1 MSKKMKNCRACGAE
15 IASDAKTC
23 PKCGAKNKPPFYKKW
38 WFYAII
44 VVIICGAAA
53 GGGQSD
59 SPNTDSG
66 HVSAEPSK
74 GSAAL
79 PDNAEGGTQ
88 QPGPEPEPEP
98 EPVSYTHYPVTELFD
113 SLSSNALKAEKTF
126 QDQYVEIEGYLS
138 TIDSDGKYIA
148 VGADPE
154 NWDYLLQSVQCYI
167 KNDEQVNQ
175 IIEMNA
181 GDTIVVRGK
190 IKDVGEILGFQMD
203 IDSIN

>member
-1 MSKKMKNCRACGAE
+1 MSKKMKSCRTCGAE

-44 VVIICGAAA
+44 VVIICGAVA
-53 GGGQSD
+53 GGGQSG
-59 SPNTDSG
+59 SPDTDSDP
-66 HVSAEPSK
+66 VSASTAP
-74 GSAAL
+74 
-79 PDNAEGGTQ
+79 PNNAEEEVQ
-88 QPGPEPEPEP
+88 QPEPEPELEP
-98 EPVSYTHYPVTELFD
+98 EPVSYTHYPVTDLFD
-113 SLSSNALKAEKTF
+113 SLSNNALKAEKTF

-154 NWDYLLQSVQCYI
+154 NWDYMLQSVQCYVRS
-167 KNDEQVNQ
+167 DEQLNQ

-181 GDTIVVRGK
+181 GDAIVVRGK
-190 IKDVGEILGFQMD
+190 IKDVGELLGFQMD

>member
-38 WFYAII
+38 WFYVII
-44 VVIICGAAA
+44 AVIICGAVA
-53 GGGQSD
+53 GGSQSD
-59 SPNTDSG
+59 SPNGNSSSTTPPKE
-66 HVSAEPSK
+66 SASPPATVEPEAS
-74 GSAAL
+74 
-79 PDNAEGGTQ
+79 Q
-88 QPGPEPEPEP
+88 PEPEP
-98 EPVSYTHYPVTELFD
+98 EPVSYAHYPVTELFD

-138 TIDSDGKYIA
+138 TIDSSGKYIA

-154 NWDYLLQSVQCYI
+154 NWDYMLQSVQCYVT
-167 KNDEQVNQ
+167 NDEQINQ

-181 GDTIVVRGK
+181 GDAIVVRGK

>member
-1 MSKKMKNCRACGAE
+1 MSKKMKNCRTCGVE

-44 VVIICGAAA
+44 VVIICGAVA
-53 GGGQSD
+53 GGGRSD
-59 SPNTDSG
+59 SPDTGNAPVSTDSAKNS
-66 HVSAEPSK
+66 VAPPNSVEKEAP
-74 GSAAL
+74 
-79 PDNAEGGTQ
+79 Q
-88 QPGPEPEPEP
+88 PEPEPEP
-98 EPVSYTHYPVTELFD
+98 ISYTHYPVIELFD
-113 SLSSNALKAEKTF
+113 ALSSNALKAERTF

-154 NWDYLLQSVQCYI
+154 NWDYMLQSVQCYV
-167 KNDEQVNQ
+167 KSDEQLNQ

-181 GDTIVVRGK
+181 GDAIVVRGK
-190 IKDVGEILGFQMD
+190 IKDVGELLGFQMD

>member
-1 MSKKMKNCRACGAE
+1 MSKKMKNCQTCGAE
-15 IASDAKTC
+15 IASNAKTC

-38 WFYAII
+38 WFYVII

-59 SPNTDSG
+59 SPNKNSE
-66 HVSAEPSK
+66 SASTTPPKEST
-74 GSAAL
+74 AV
-79 PDNAEGGTQ
+79 PDAG
-88 QPGPEPEPEP
+88 EPEVLQPEP

-113 SLSSNALKAEKTF
+113 SLSNNALKAEKTF
-126 QDQYVEIEGYLS
+126 KDQYVEIEGYLS
-138 TIDSDGKYIA
+138 TIDSSGKYIS

-154 NWDYLLQSVQCYI
+154 NWDYMLQSVQCYVT
-167 KNDEQVNQ
+167 NDEQINQ

-181 GDTIVVRGK
+181 GDAIVVRGK

>member
-1 MSKKMKNCRACGAE
+1 MSKKMKNCQTCGAE
-15 IASDAKTC
+15 IASNAKTC

-38 WFYAII
+38 WFYVII
-44 VVIICGAAA
+44 VIIICGAVA

-59 SPNTDSG
+59 STGKNNDS
-66 HVSAEPSK
+66 VSATPPKEST
-74 GSAAL
+74 AL
-79 PDNAEGGTQ
+79 PDDV
-88 QPGPEPEPEP
+88 EPEAAKPEAPQPEP
-98 EPVSYTHYPVTELFD
+98 EPVSYTHYSVTELFD
-113 SLSSNALKAEKTF
+113 SRSNNALKAEKTF
-126 QDQYVEIEGYLS
+126 KDQYVEIEGYLS
-138 TIDSDGKYIA
+138 TIDSSGKYIT

-154 NWDYLLQSVQCYI
+154 NWDYMLQSVQCYVT
-167 KNDEQVNQ
+167 NDEQINQ